1 MSRAAGENIVVNSRV
16 EEAITGPDQDLL
28 REQGYSRVAPTVQP
42 QSPLNDGYHEDGSQK
57 KRGFWN
63 KLMGVITCS
72 KCYLK
77 RYEAVD
83 PALIFP
89 PPTCE

>member
-1 MSRAAGENIVVNSRV
+1 MLRATGENIVVDSGA

-28 REQGYSRVAPTVQP
+28 REQGYSRVAPAGQQ
-42 QSPLNDGYHEDGSQK
+42 QSPLHDGHHEDGSQK

-72 KCYLK
+72 KCYFK
-77 RYEAVD
+77 R
-83 PALIFP
+83 
-89 PPTCE
+89 